1 MSKPAN
7 DNLPPS
13 EELPDPGTEIQG
25 QQSPPDAALRAAPFI
40 WNL

>member
-13 EELPDPGTEIQG
+13 QELAATGTEIQRARA
-25 QQSPPDAALRAAPFI
+25 PRRAAASI
-40 WNL
+40 WNMNL

>member
-1 MSKPAN
+1 MSKQQQ
-7 DNLPPS
+7 LPPS

>member
-1 MSKPAN
+1 MSKAAN
-7 DNLPPS
+7 NKLPPS
-13 EELPDPGTEIQG
+13 EELPSLAPKYEG